1 MNDSNLRKH
10 GDAPFNVVVVH
21 GGPGATGEMKLVA
34 DRLST
39 DRGILEPMQ
48 RGISIESQVDE
59 LLDIIEDSGAI
70 PVKLI
75 GHSWGAWLSA
85 LVTSKAPKLVEKLI
99 LISSGPFEH
108 HYAKKI
114 KPTRLSRLSEAEGR
128 EYQNLVDKL
137 THSQAGTSP
146 EALARLGALAT
157 KSDAYDPLLSLL
169 AHQASH
175 RGEPDAFSQALQQA
189 LEMRKNGTLLEQA
202 ARIRCPVTAIHGD
215 YDPHPVEGVQRPL
228 AAVLPNFHLILL
240 EQCGHKPWIERQA
253 KDTFYDV
260 LQAELF

>member
-1 MNDSNLRKH
+1 MAPVARRLASN
-10 GDAPFNVVVVH
+10 
-21 GGPGATGEMKLVA
+21 GGV
-34 DRLST
+34 
-39 DRGILEPMQ
+39 LEPLQTAATLPGQM
-48 RGISIESQVDE
+48 EELEQVLERHAD
-59 LLDIIEDSGAI
+59 L
-70 PVKLI
+70 PVALV
-75 GHSWGAWLSA
+75 GYSWGAWLSA

>member
-1 MNDSNLRKH
+1 MKSLRFY
-10 GDAPFNVVVVH
+10 GQPPFKIALIH
-21 GGPGATGEMKLVA
+21 GGPGAGGEMAPVA
-34 DRLST
+34 RRLASN
-39 DRGILEPMQ
+39 GGVLEPLQTAATLPGQM
-48 RGISIESQVDE
+48 EELEQVLERHAD
-59 LLDIIEDSGAI
+59 L
-70 PVKLI
+70 PVALV
-75 GHSWGAWLSA
+75 GYSWGAWLSA